1 MLTVV
6 AGSEL
11 VNAATGERI
20 VVLTA
25 PTPENGGMLVADVH
39 VPPGR
44 RSIGEHSHPSIA
56 EIVKVRR
63 GHLDLLVEGR
73 HRVAI
78 PGDEVV
84 IAPGVAH
91 DWWNAGTYEA
101 SVRVVACPGQRW
113 LDALASLY
121 CVADAGGMDA
131 RGRLSGRA
139 RLAYARAFRDVVV
152 FRRLPAWA
160 VSLADW
166 ALAPWERAAPTRC
179 AAR

>member
-1 MLTVV
+1 MLTVT
-6 AGSEL
+6 AGEEL

-20 VVLTA
+20 VVLAA
-25 PTPENGGMLVADVH
+25 PTPDNGGMLVADVF

-63 GHLDLLVEGR
+63 GHLDLRIEGR

-101 SVRVVACPGQRW
+101 SVRILACPGQRW
-113 LDALASLY
+113 LDAVASLY
-121 CVADAGGMDA
+121 GVAHAGGMDS
-131 RGRLSGRA
+131 RGRLSRRA

-166 ALAPWERAAPTRC
+166 TLAPVKRGASTRC